1 MSELLAV
8 YGIVLFAALSAVF
21 RFMPAAWR
29 ARAAAGLVAT
39 LRELGA
45 SSQLALRI
53 ESKLATAGACGSC
66 NSCNACAT
74 HAGPESG
81 SRPLPDSSPAQRV
94 ILIAR
99 SPEKR

>member
-8 YGIVLFAALSAVF
+8 YGIVLVAALSAVF
-21 RFMPAAWR
+21 RFMPLAWR
-29 ARAAAGLVAT
+29 ARVAARLVAA
-39 LRELGA
+39 LRHLGA

-74 HAGPESG
+74 HADAQRGPG
-81 SRPLPDSSPAQRV
+81 PLSDGSPARRV

-99 SPEKR
+99 SPEER